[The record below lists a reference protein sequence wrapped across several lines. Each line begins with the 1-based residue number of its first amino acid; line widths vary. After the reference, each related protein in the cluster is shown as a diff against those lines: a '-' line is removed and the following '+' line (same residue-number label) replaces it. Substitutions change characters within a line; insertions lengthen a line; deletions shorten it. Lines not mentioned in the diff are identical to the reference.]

1 MRHGPKSQCRFAG
14 ISGLAKCIGES
25 AGAAL
30 ETVDDVNHTDGQHA
44 PGNRRLA
51 AILLAAGRSTRMKT
65 ELPKVMHEV
74 CGLPMLSHV
83 LGACRAAGISDFHV
97 VVGFG
102 KQAIID
108 AFSTEPGIHFVEQR
122 EQKGTAHAVSMAAD
136 AFKSFSGDVVV
147 LAADMPLLRAET
159 ISTLVNSHRAAAAAA
174 SMATTFLDNPAGYGR
189 IVRNAA
195 GDFERIVEH
204 RDCTPEQ
211 LAINEVNPS
220 YYCFD
225 AASLFRALPRV
236 KPNNAKGEYYI
247 TDVLEILRAD
257 GRLVRAATT
266 VPAADATGINSR
278 VDLADVNRLMQQR
291 IQNALME
298 SGVTIVDPGTTWIDA
313 RASVGPETII
323 RPFSTIEGHARVGA
337 RCVVGPYA
345 YVADGAVI
353 EDDAHVGPGIL
364 TALDTA
370 ASPRTPRPSSHRKT
384 APVVRH
390 PPAQSGCS
398 TGAEPC

>member
-1 MRHGPKSQCRFAG
+1 MNRINGQPTG
-14 ISGLAKCIGES
+14 S
-25 AGAAL
+25 A
-30 ETVDDVNHTDGQHA
+30 
-44 PGNRRLA
+44 RRLA

-74 CGLPMLSHV
+74 CGRPMLAHV
-83 LGACRAAGISDFHV
+83 LDACRSAGIAEFHV
-97 VVGFG
+97 VVGFA
-102 KQAIID
+102 KEAIID
-108 AFSTEPGIHFVEQR
+108 AFSGEPGVRFVEQR

-136 AFKSFSGDVVV
+136 AFDGFVGDVVV

-159 ISTLVNSHRAAAAAA
+159 ITALVNGHRAAAAAA
-174 SMATTFLDNPAGYGR
+174 SMATTFLDSPAGYGR

-211 LAINEVNPS
+211 LKINEVNPS

-225 AASLFRALPRV
+225 AAALFSAIPRV

-247 TDVLEILRAD
+247 TDVLEILKAD
-257 GRLVRAATT
+257 GLLVRAATT

-278 VDLADVNRLMQQR
+278 VDLAEVNRLMQQR
-291 IQNALME
+291 IQTALME
-298 SGVTIVDPGTTWIDA
+298 SGVTIVDPQTTWIDA
-313 RASVGPETII
+313 RAAVGIETII
-323 RPFSTIEGHARVGA
+323 RPFSTIEGNARVGA
-337 RCVVGPYA
+337 RCRIGPYA
-345 YVADGAVI
+345 YIADGAVVA
-353 EDDAHVGPGIL
+353 DDSHVGPGVL
-364 TALDTA
+364 TALDSVST
-370 ASPRTPRPSSHRKT
+370 SRPSRPAAHRRA

-390 PPAQSGCS
+390 PPAQSGIS

>member
-1 MRHGPKSQCRFAG
+1 
-14 ISGLAKCIGES
+14 
-25 AGAAL
+25 
-30 ETVDDVNHTDGQHA
+30 VNQPDGQQGVA
-44 PGNRRLA
+44 TRRLA

-74 CGLPMLSHV
+74 CGRPMLAHV
-83 LGACRAAGISDFHV
+83 LDACRAAGITEFHV
-97 VVGFG
+97 VVGFA
-102 KQAIID
+102 KESIID
-108 AFSTEPGIHFVEQR
+108 AFAGEPGIRFVEQR

-136 AFKSFSGDVVV
+136 AFHGFTGDVVV
-147 LAADMPLLRAET
+147 LAADMPLLRSET

-174 SMATTFLDNPAGYGR
+174 SLATTFLDNPAGYGR

-195 GDFERIVEH
+195 GEFERIVEH
-204 RDCTPEQ
+204 RDCTPDQ
-211 LAINEVNPS
+211 LKINEVNPS

-225 AASLFRALPRV
+225 AAALFWALPRV

-247 TDVLEILRAD
+247 TDVLEILKAD

-278 VDLADVNRLMQQR
+278 ADLAEVNRLMQQR

-298 SGVTIVDPGTTWIDA
+298 SGVTIVDPQTTWIDA
-313 RASVGPETII
+313 RAAIGIETII
-323 RPFSTIEGHARVGA
+323 RPFSTIEGRARIGS
-337 RCVVGPYA
+337 RCIVGPYA
-345 YVADGAVI
+345 YIADGAVI
-353 EDDAHVGPGIL
+353 EDESHVGPGTL
-364 TALDTA
+364 TALDTT
-370 ASPRTPRPSSHRKT
+370 ASPRPPRHAAHRKA